1 MKRVETISI
10 VAVAVALWI
19 GSAAC
24 SSKPGGVAGTGGTSG
39 VGGSLACAAG
49 AVPTGA
55 AGALACTSNPADY
68 AFAFQDPCKPIE
80 DRISDLLAQLT
91 TAEKQS
97 LLGEDQPAIP
107 RLGLPGFTTFTEGIH
122 GIGWSDNG
130 NGSVSN
136 LLGTQFPQAFGLAE
150 AWDPQVHEDRRRDH
164 RLRGARAQREGNLRH
179 RARSRHRGARAAHRC
194 RARPALGAHRGILR
208 RGSLPDRRAGQG
220 LSRRFAR
227 RRSEVPAR
235 GLDAQALAGQ
245 QQ

>member
-19 GSAAC
+19 GSGAC

-39 VGGSLACAAG
+39 VGGSLACDPG
-49 AVPTGA
+49 GSTGA
-55 AGALACTSNPADY
+55 AGALACSSNPADY

-91 TAEKQS
+91 TGEKQS

-107 RLGLPGFTTFTEGIH
+107 RVGLPGFTPFTEGIP

-150 AWDPQVHEDRRRDH
+150 AW
-164 RLRGARAQREGNLRH
+164 
-179 RARSRHRGARAAHRC
+179 
-194 RARPALGAHRGILR
+194 
-208 RGSLPDRRAGQG
+208 
-220 LSRRFAR
+220 
-227 RRSEVPAR
+227 
-235 GLDAQALAGQ
+235 
-245 QQ
+245 